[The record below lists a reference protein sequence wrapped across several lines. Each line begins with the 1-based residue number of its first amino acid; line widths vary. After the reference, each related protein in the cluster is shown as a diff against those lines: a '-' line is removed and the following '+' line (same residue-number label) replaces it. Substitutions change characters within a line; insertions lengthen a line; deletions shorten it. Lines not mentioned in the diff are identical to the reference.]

1 MFGSLPRPDNNQPHQ
16 FHSPAAPARV
26 AYCGGMSGER
36 DYPALFGTTRADWA
50 PIGLRFELLT
60 GAVDER
66 LVARVYVVPFVGDAC
81 VVVGFG
87 DGGWGPAGGGR
98 EPGETVRAALKREL
112 REEAGA
118 RLRSY
123 PPFAL
128 LRCHSHAAPY
138 GAHLPYPDYD
148 CLYGYGDVE
157 LLGPP
162 RPVDGGERIS
172 AVGVMAPGRA
182 VAFLRCQGR
191 AREADLY
198 LLATRRR
205 AARVSAG

>member
-1 MFGSLPRPDNNQPHQ
+1 MP
-16 FHSPAAPARV
+16 
-26 AYCGGMSGER
+26 GER
-36 DYPALFGTTRADWA
+36 DYPVLFGTTRAGWA
-50 PIGLRFELLT
+50 PIDLRFELLT
-60 GAVDER
+60 GAVDEG

-87 DGGWGPAGGGR
+87 DGGWGPPGGGR
-98 EPGETVRAALKREL
+98 EPGETVQGALEREL

-123 PPFAL
+123 TPFAL

-138 GAHLPYPDYD
+138 RAHLPYPDYD

-172 AVGVMAPGRA
+172 AVEVLAPGRA
-182 VAFLRCQGR
+182 VAFLRRQGR
-191 AREADLY
+191 AWEADLY

-205 AARVSAG
+205 RAARVGAG